1 MDRNDITEFVDAIE
15 KEPELEKNKLDER
28 EEEDSDE
35 RYDDEPRTFKLQGKT
50 LLIGGAI
57 VLFII
62 IIAGLWLPKKS
73 NLSKADFNTLIKRVD
88 RIEAQMTDV
97 EGIEERIA
105 AREKGLTPDITA
117 GGALVQQLDLLTRKV
132 EALEQK
138 MGSVDKKVQAIKTS
152 TAERVKAK
160 KAQYHVVVRGE
171 SLFRIAR
178 KYELTVDKLC
188 NLNKITR
195 RQSIY
200 PGQKLLV
207 STANGS

>member
-1 MDRNDITEFVDAIE
+1 MDKDDRFEFVDTIE
-15 KEPELEKNKLDER
+15 KEHELEENDLDER
-28 EEEDSDE
+28 QDEDFDE
-35 RYDDEPRTFKLQGKT
+35 IYHDEPRIFKFRGKT
-50 LLIGGAI
+50 LLIGGTI

-62 IIAGLWLPKKS
+62 IIVALCLPEES
-73 NLSKADFNTLIKRVD
+73 NLSKADFDTLIKRVD

-105 AREKGLTPDITA
+105 AREKGSTTDIAA

>member
-117 GGALVQQLDLLTRKV
+117 GGALEQQLDLLTRKV

-152 TAERVKAK
+152 TAGRVKAK